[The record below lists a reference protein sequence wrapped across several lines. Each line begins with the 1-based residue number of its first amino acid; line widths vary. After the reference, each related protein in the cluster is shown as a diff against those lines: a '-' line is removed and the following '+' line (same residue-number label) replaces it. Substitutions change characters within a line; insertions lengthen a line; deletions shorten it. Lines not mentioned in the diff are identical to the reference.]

1 MIWIDY
7 ILLAFMAMGLFR
19 GLRNGFFIE
28 LAGLIGLLF
37 GVYLAIKFSY
47 IVNHFLAR
55 EVSWNPKI
63 IQVIAFVV
71 TLAIVLVG
79 AALLAKFFTTVARV
93 AQLGAINKLGGGIL
107 GALKL
112 LVLLSLSIAMFN
124 KLNFSYAFVSKQT
137 IEKSWLYL
145 PVQGVSALIYPQL
158 SEVFVAFG
166 PHEQS
171 QHH

>member
-7 ILLAFMAMGLFR
+7 ILLAFMAMGLIR

-28 LAGLIGLLF
+28 LAGLISLLF

-112 LVLLSLSIAMFN
+112 LVVLSLGIAMFN

-158 SEVFVAFG
+158 SEIFVAFG
-166 PHEQS
+166 PHEQPQ
-171 QHH
+171 QH